1 MVACWVILLQ
11 QENWNASWENLM
23 LGVSARRW
31 WACQAAACGM
41 AWQGCLFCRVSNS
54 PRCAVGLCQV
64 PTSMMCRC
72 SVTSGDLVV
81 LLGSP
86 CLGRWACYPAD

>member
-41 AWQGCLFCRVSNS
+41 AWQGCLQGVQQPTMCGRVVSG
-54 PRCAVGLCQV
+54 PHQHDVQV
-64 PTSMMCRC
+64 
-72 SVTSGDLVV
+72 
-81 LLGSP
+81 LGHI
-86 CLGRWACYPAD
+86 